1 MRATALA
8 WLGAALVLTAGC
20 GGDEGETEKPKVDKH
35 AVEAAVNK
43 IDQGCIKSGFDPQTA
58 PSGISAHVGHLLEA
72 YEADP
77 KASLDGTDVK
87 AHTVEEAV
95 DNVAEILADCKPEDA
110 LRIKEAL
117 AKP

>member
-1 MRATALA
+1 MRPALA
-8 WLGAALVLTAGC
+8 WIGVAVILSAGC
-20 GGDEGETEKPKVDKH
+20 GGEAPAEKPKLDKP
-35 AVEAAVNK
+35 ALEAAVNK
-43 IDQGCIKSGFDPQTA
+43 IEEQCIKSGFDPKIA
-58 PSGISAHVGHLLEA
+58 DAGISAHVGTVLEA

-77 KASLDGTDVK
+77 KASLGDTHIK

-95 DNVAEILADCKPEDA
+95 GDVGEILEHCRPEDA